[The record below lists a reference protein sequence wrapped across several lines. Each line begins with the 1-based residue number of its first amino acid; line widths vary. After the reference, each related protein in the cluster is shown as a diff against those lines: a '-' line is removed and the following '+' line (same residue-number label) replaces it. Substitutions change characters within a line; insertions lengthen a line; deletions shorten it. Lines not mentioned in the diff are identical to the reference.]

1 MKTLDPKILERS
13 KGWLRDV
20 FFPCAKGKSLAAE
33 DPLLVT
39 LVTPGD
45 LSSDLLAAA
54 CKTLYRQIVDR
65 KFDDSDVQFED
76 IMKYVYNYKDQTT
89 KDRTEIQMIPEFV
102 ANALAWMCKVNEIY
116 WDDTST
122 TSYRVDYFKKSYLGK
137 ALWDFE
143 CFATQYTTSS
153 SGSTTSSTST
163 SSSTTSS
170 TSTSNTPKKPSTST
184 TSGSG
189 KYKNR
194 GQLSSVARD
203 MISKPGDKF
212 TVKGTDVFFIRDK
225 VTPSKKPIRAYIKPV
240 TPNAEI
246 NGTNKVFVGNSNNW
260 GDITCFFETQAEATE
275 FMQKIVNSGAY
286 SGPLDVVSKKAESN
300 GYFAINTNLGKCI
313 IRAFDLNEEVEDVI
327 EESLE
332 ISPEEAAKKMF
343 ERFYEFLD

>member
-20 FFPCAKGKSLAAE
+20 FFPCAKGKSLAEE

-39 LVTPGD
+39 LATPGD

-54 CKTLYRQIVDR
+54 CKALYRLIVDR

-89 KDRTEIQMIPEFV
+89 EDRIEIQMIPEFV
-102 ANALAWMCKVNEIY
+102 ANALAWMCKANEIY

-143 CFATQYTTSS
+143 CFATQYMTSLG
-153 SGSTTSSTST
+153 GSTTPSTST
-163 SSSTTSS
+163 
-170 TSTSNTPKKPSTST
+170 NRAPKRTSTST

-189 KYKNR
+189 KYQNR
-194 GQLSSVARD
+194 GQLSSIARD

-212 TVKGTDVFFIRDK
+212 TVKGTDVFFIRDT

-240 TPNAEI
+240 NPNAEI

-286 SGPLDVVSKKAESN
+286 SGPLDVVRKKAESN

-313 IRAFDLNEEVEDVI
+313 IRAFDLNEDVENVI
-327 EESLE
+327 EENLE

-343 ERFYEFLD
+343 EKFYEFLD

>member
-13 KGWLRDV
+13 KGWLRDI
-20 FFPCAKGKSLAAE
+20 FFPCAKGKSLTAE

-39 LVTPGD
+39 LVNPND
-45 LSSDLLAAA
+45 NLSSDLLAAA
-54 CKTLYRQIVDR
+54 CKVLYRLIVDR
-65 KFDDSDVQFED
+65 KFDNSDVQFED

-89 KDRTEIQMIPEFV
+89 KDRTELQMIPEFV

-143 CFATQYTTSS
+143 CFATQPKTTT
-153 SGSTTSSTST
+153 SGSTTSSTSNTNT
-163 SSSTTSS
+163 SRKT
-170 TSTSNTPKKPSTST
+170 STST
-184 TSGSG
+184 TSSSS
-189 KYKNR
+189 KYQNR

-212 TVKGTDVFFIRDK
+212 TVNGPDVFYIRDT
-225 VTPSKKPIRAYIKPV
+225 VTQSKKPIRAYIKPV
-240 TPNAEI
+240 NPNAEI

-260 GDITCFFETQAEATE
+260 GDVTCFFETQTEATE
-275 FMQKIVNSGAY
+275 FMQKIINSGAY
-286 SGPLDVVSKKAESN
+286 SEPLSVVSKKAESN

-327 EESLE
+327 EENLE
-332 ISPEEAAKKMF
+332 ISPEEAARKMF
-343 ERFYEFLD
+343 EKFYEFLD